1 MRNEKGFTLIEIVM
15 VIVLLGILA
24 AVAIPRYLD
33 LTATAK
39 TNASLA
45 VKGATNAAFAIAYA
59 NHRASDLTA
68 SGAGD
73 DTYITN
79 CATAVTYMDGGVW
92 PTTDPTTT
100 CAAGTITFQDATTSL
115 ITNETNTVRA
125 TAP

>member
-79 CATAVTYMDGGVW
+79 CATAVTYMDGGAW
-92 PTTDPTTT
+92 PTGTS
-100 CAAGTITFQDATTSL
+100 CLVSTITFQDATTSV
-115 ITNETNTVRA
+115 ITAETNTARA